1 MLALRLLWRDW
12 RGGELRILAAAL
24 VIAVAIVTA
33 IGLFVD
39 RLQTGIQ
46 AQSTWFLAADR
57 VLISSQPV
65 DAAWLQAARTAGL
78 DVAEVV
84 SFNSMVFVDREGDT
98 DMQLAAVK
106 AVSAAYPLR
115 GQLEVAGQA
124 FGEAHS
130 ADSGPG
136 VGQVWVDSRLL
147 PLLGIAMGDRLWIGE
162 TPLQVTRALISEPDR
177 GSAFSAMGPR
187 VMMNLEDLA
196 STGVVQPGSRVRY
209 RYLFAGET
217 SQLDSFGQW
226 LQPQLQAAQRWEGLQ
241 DNRPRLYQSLQRA
254 EQFLMLAGAIGVGLA
269 GIAIALAAHR
279 YSERHYDY
287 VAMMKALGATRQR
300 VIALYLGNLL
310 MLGTLALVLGAGI
323 GWALQESVIRSL
335 SEFFSLTTLPMVT
348 LKPFLVGA
356 VTSLVCLLV
365 FAMPPLATMSG
376 ASPLRVLRRDF
387 QPFEAGSMTSIAMGL
402 LGTGALMYWY
412 SGSAQLTLAVLAGVL
427 ATLLVLGGA
436 VLLLLRT
443 ARVAGMQAGSFWR
456 LALSALRRR
465 GVANAVQVVIFSLAL
480 MMLLTLVTTRTSLIE
495 DWRVQVPEGTPNHF
509 LVNITDAQVVE
520 FQALLQARGLHSEPL
535 YPVVRGRVVSVNG
548 EPVDERLRRYDPA
561 GTGDSLQ
568 RELALTWAEQVPE
581 GNKVIAGHWW
591 PQVSDPQALS
601 IESGLADRLGVSI
614 GDRITFAIGSAR
626 LEVTIASV
634 RSLKWDSMLPNFYMV
649 MPPGLLDDYPVTY
662 LTSFYLPADQK
673 AFLNEF
679 IRRFPTVVVIEM
691 DQVLEQIRTI
701 VDRVSSAIEWVLSLI
716 VISALLVLL
725 ASVQSS
731 LDSRFRE
738 SAILRTLGASRRLV
752 LGSLLVEFCALG
764 LLAGAMAAL
773 AGELALYYL
782 QTVVLQMDYVLHP
795 WMWLAGPVLGA
806 VIIGFAGFF
815 SCRSVVNAP
824 PMRILHSI
832 A

>member
-1 MLALRLLWRDW
+1 MLTLRLLWRDW

-57 VLISSQPV
+57 VLVSSRPV
-65 DAAWLQAARTAGL
+65 DAGWLQRATRGGL
-78 DVAEVV
+78 NVAEVV
-84 SFNSMVFVDREGDT
+84 SFNSMVYVEREADT

-106 AVSAAYPLR
+106 AVSSAYPLR
-115 GQLEVAGQA
+115 GELQVASRA
-124 FGEAHS
+124 FGEAQSITH
-130 ADSGPG
+130 GPG
-136 VGQVWVDSRLL
+136 SGEVWVDSRLL
-147 PLLGIAMGDRLWIGE
+147 PLLGIAIGDQLSVGE
-162 TPLQVTRALISEPDR
+162 TRLRVSRALISEPDR
-177 GSAFSAMGPR
+177 SSAFSAMGPR
-187 VMMNLEDLA
+187 VMMNLADLA
-196 STGVVQPGSRVRY
+196 STGVIQPGSRVRY
-209 RYLFAGET
+209 RYLFAGDT
-217 SQLDSFGQW
+217 RQLNSFGQW
-226 LQPQLQAAQRWEGLQ
+226 LQPQLQPAQRWEGLQ

-287 VAMMKALGATRQR
+287 VAMMKALGASRRR

-310 MLGTLALVLGAGI
+310 LLGCLAMALGSAI
-323 GWALQESVIRSL
+323 GWALQESVIHSL
-335 SEFFSLTTLPMVT
+335 TEFFSLTTLPVVT

-365 FAMPPLATMSG
+365 FAMPPLVTLSG

-387 QPFEAGSMTSIAMGL
+387 QPFEAGSITSIALGL
-402 LGTGALMYWY
+402 AGTGALMYWY
-412 SGSAQLTLAVLAGVL
+412 SGNLQLTLAVLAGVL
-427 ATLLVLGGA
+427 ATLLVLGG
-436 VLLLLRT
+436 VVFLLLRG
-443 ARVAGMQAGSFWR
+443 ARVAGMQAGNLWR

-465 GVANAVQVVIFSLAL
+465 GIANAVQVVIFSLAL
-480 MMLLTLVTTRTSLIE
+480 MMLLTLVATRTSLIE

-509 LVNITDAQVVE
+509 LINITDAQVAE
-520 FQALLQARGLHSEPL
+520 FRTLLQARGLHSEPL
-535 YPVVRGRVVSVNG
+535 YPVIRGRVVLVND
-548 EPVDERLRRYDPA
+548 EPVEERLRRFDPA

-568 RELALTWAEQVPE
+568 RELALTWSEQIPE
-581 GNKVIAGHWW
+581 GNQLLAGQWW
-591 PQVSDPQALS
+591 PQVSQANALS
-601 IESGLADRLGVSI
+601 IESGLADRLGVSV
-614 GDRITFAIGSAR
+614 GDQITFAIGSAR
-626 LEVTIASV
+626 LQVTISSV

-649 MPPGLLDDYPVTY
+649 MPPGLLEDYPTTY
-662 LTSFYLPADQK
+662 LTSFFLPRDQK
-673 AFLNEF
+673 TFLNEF

-701 VDRVSSAIEWVLSLI
+701 VDRVSAAIEWVLGLI
-716 VISALLVLL
+716 IISALLVLL

-731 LDSRFRE
+731 LDGRFRE
-738 SAILRTLGASRRLV
+738 SAVLRTLGASRRLV

-773 AGELALYYL
+773 AAELALYYL
-782 QTVVLQMDYVLHP
+782 QSMVLQMDYVPHP
-795 WMWLAGPVLGA
+795 WMWLAGPALGA
-806 VIIGFAGFF
+806 VLIGLAGFA
-815 SCRSVVNAP
+815 SCRRVVNAP